1 MLLLHLLIILLCWHA
16 DAARI
21 LGIFPT
27 ASISHQLPMQAI
39 MKALAARGHQ
49 VTVISPNPLPDPPT
63 NYTDVDLSF
72 SYEYFHSR
80 FDFARLPI
88 MTGEEFVIAVSTYAI
103 DLCDAQLSSKPLQD
117 FIRTNN
123 ETFDMVIYEPLTYQC
138 YFGLY
143 HKVGSPPLVG
153 VLSLGSPSPTLWAIG
168 NPDHPAFSP
177 HWINPFSDHMTFWER
192 MYSTS
197 SKLWMNYYMN
207 YEVMPAQEK
216 VMRKHFGSAP
226 PPVAE
231 TERNKSL
238 LLVYNHWSLD
248 YPRPLLP
255 NVVQIT
261 GLHLKQSTSPLP
273 QKIKQFIDEAKEGV
287 IYFSMGSNV
296 RSDRLSKTK
305 IAAILEVFSELPQ
318 RVIWKWESDSL
329 PGQPAN
335 VMIAKWLPQQDILAH
350 PNIRAFIFQGG
361 LQSLQEATYNA
372 VPLVGIP
379 IFSDQAYNVKYI
391 ETIGIGVKLEID
403 DLSKETLHEALKKV
417 LHDPRYRNKM
427 QQVSAVY
434 REEVPVS
441 LDRAI
446 WWIEYVLRHKGAH
459 HLRSAALDL
468 HLYQYLLLDVIAAI
482 LLALTVVFIIAYY
495 ILKLLFSYV
504 RRSKLVSFVKKNQ

>member
-1 MLLLHLLIILLCWHA
+1 MLLHLLIILLCWHA
-16 DAARI
+16 DGARI

-27 ASISHQLPMQAI
+27 PSISHQLPMQAI

-49 VTVISPNPLPDPPT
+49 VTVISPNPLPISPA
-63 NYTDVDLSF
+63 NYTDVDLTH
-72 SYEYFHSR
+72 SYEHMRSR
-80 FDFARLPI
+80 FDWASLPT
-88 MTGEEFVIAVSTYAI
+88 MTGQEFVSTVFTYLVE
-103 DLCDAQLSSKPLQD
+103 LCDSQLSSKSLQD
-117 FIRTNN
+117 FMRTNN
-123 ETFDMVIYEPLTYQC
+123 ETFDLVIYEPHGYQC

-143 HKVGSPPLVG
+143 HKVGSPPLIG
-153 VLSLGSPSPTLWAIG
+153 VFSLGSLSGSLWAIG
-168 NPDHPAFSP
+168 NPDHPAYSP
-177 HWINPFSDHMTFWER
+177 DWGNPFSDHMTFLER
-192 MYSTS
+192 MYNTWF
-197 SKLWMNYYMN
+197 KLWINYFWN
-207 YEVMPAQEK
+207 YELMPAHEK

-296 RSDRLSKTK
+296 RSDRLPKTK
-305 IAAILEVFSELPQ
+305 IAAILEAFSEIPQ

-335 VMIAKWLPQQDILAH
+335 VMVAKWLPQQDILAH

-372 VPLVGIP
+372 IPLVGIP

-391 ETIGIGVKLEID
+391 ETVGIGVKVEID
-403 DLSKETLHEALKKV
+403 DLSKETLLEALKKV

-446 WWIEYVLRHKGAH
+446 WWIEYVLRHKGAP

-482 LLALTVVFIIAYY
+482 LLALAVVFSIAYY

-504 RRSKLVSFVKKNQ
+504 SQSKLASFVKKTQ